1 MAYIPLALNFNT
13 AASSSTNSNGSATT
27 MQQTALTGDKLC
39 VIWNTDTRGGSY
51 GNTNRLDIL
60 STSGCTVGTIR
71 SVGNGTNRHYFC
83 WVTITAN
90 DWTFAARE
98 KSLELID
105 VGDFH
110 TTLIWYHRITVS
122 DDLQVGGKIGT
133 DVQASDMTIQFSSG
147 QHRQGLSLYRP
158 GNNATPNTH
167 AHHGIPENAGEIK
180 YSQFQNAFRHRTSRQ
195 NDQSNAANRS
205 DGSVSNLSSMVYT
218 AGVSNAFTTQ
228 GGGKGGTLYN
238 WNIDHGF
245 SNSASGYSPTLGSIS
260 NGGRVSGLGDHP
272 RDNGANFSRVA
283 SYRNVQ
289 TTTSSTPNPTQFQ
302 LRLHSLENGSG
313 FEGTGRTSTGS
324 GSASSSVAG
333 WNKLFI
339 VEVDDAVLRYTLL
352 DIDSATTTNYT
363 HTNNDYSDIVW
374 TSGGFSMSSGKEY
387 MMMFLK

>member
-1 MAYIPLALNFNT
+1 ML
-13 AASSSTNSNGSATT
+13 
-27 MQQTALTGDKLC
+27 QTATTGDKIC
-39 VIWNTDTRGGSY
+39 VLFRTITAVSGGVVAY
-51 GNTNRLDIL
+51 GLTTAFTLE
-60 STSGCTVGTIR
+60 SMVGCTKGTIR
-71 SVGNGTNRHYFC
+71 SVNNGDDRHYFC
-83 WVTITAN
+83 WVTITDN
-90 DWTFAARE
+90 DWTFRARE
-98 KSLELID
+98 TTLKSLGGFGGVIT
-105 VGDFH
+105 FF
-110 TTLIWYHRITVS
+110 HRITVS
-122 DDLQVGGKIGT
+122 DDIQEGGKIDST
-133 DVQASDMTIQFSSG
+133 HIAASDMTLQFSSG
-147 QHRQGLSLYRP
+147 QHRQGLSLYRS

-180 YSQFQNAFRHRTSRQ
+180 FSQFANAFRHRTATQ
-195 NDQSNAANRS
+195 NDQSNAANKS
-205 DGSVSNLSSMVYT
+205 DGSMTNLSSMVYT

-228 GGGKGGTLYN
+228 SGGGKGGGGTIYN
-238 WNIDHGF
+238 WDIDHGF
-245 SNSASGYSPTLGSIS
+245 SNAASGYSPTLGSIS